1 MNYRLIDSCPK
12 ELGLTAQETVLYN
25 RGIKTKKEM
34 TKYMNTT
41 DDDINSFMY
50 FGIAPL
56 KNAAAALITTIN
68 NDEDAIVIVD
78 SDCDGYV
85 SSSTL
90 INYLYDL
97 FPAWVQN
104 HLTWFMHSGKQ
115 HGLSDFPIDKIDN
128 PNLKLIICPDSS
140 SNDYT
145 YHQQLAEKG
154 IKVIVL
160 DHHEADR
167 ISEHAIIINNQLSG
181 YPNKD
186 LAGVGVTW
194 QFCKYLDSF
203 MGENYADKYLD
214 LVALGLTADMMSL
227 TSIETKHLINK
238 GFDYEYLRNPF
249 VFGMAKKNSFS
260 LKGKVNSIGAAFY
273 IAPFVNAMVR
283 SGTQEEK
290 ELLFQ
295 SMLTFKAFEILPST
309 KRGHKPGETETLVE
323 QALRVATN
331 VKNRQTRAQDEGLE
345 FLEKMI
351 EEQNLLEHK
360 VLLFLLEP
368 GQIDRNIA
376 GLIANKFMAKYQR
389 PCCILTKVTERIG
402 GEMIIP
408 QVGPLPDE
416 VEYVPVKT
424 KISYQGSARGYDKSG
439 ITNFKDICAAAP
451 GVMFAEGHQ
460 GAFGLGIEFGYEE
473 EEHGAE
479 VNGEYIIQFLEYT
492 DEVLKDMDSEPTY
505 LVDFIYNGENVPP
518 QDILDVAHMDDFW
531 GKDFDEPYIV
541 IENLKITKDMFVVYK
556 KKTNTAKFTL
566 SNKVN
571 LLLFN
576 ADDEFC
582 ELFENNACVTIN
594 VLGQCREN
602 EWNGYVTPQ
611 IEIKDFEIV
620 STNKYLF

>member
-1 MNYRLIDSCPK
+1 M
-12 ELGLTAQETVLYN
+12 
-25 RGIKTKKEM
+25 
-34 TKYMNTT
+34 
-41 DDDINSFMY
+41 
-50 FGIAPL
+50 
-56 KNAAAALITTIN
+56 
-68 NDEDAIVIVD
+68 
-78 SDCDGYV
+78 
-85 SSSTL
+85 
-90 INYLYDL
+90 
-97 FPAWVQN
+97 
-104 HLTWFMHSGKQ
+104 
-115 HGLSDFPIDKIDN
+115 
-128 PNLKLIICPDSS
+128 
-140 SNDYT
+140 
-145 YHQQLAEKG
+145 
-154 IKVIVL
+154 
-160 DHHEADR
+160 
-167 ISEHAIIINNQLSG
+167 
-181 YPNKD
+181 
-186 LAGVGVTW
+186 GV
-194 QFCKYLDSF
+194 
-203 MGENYADKYLD
+203 NYADKYLD

-238 GFDYEYLRNPF
+238 GFDYEYLKNPF

-345 FLEKMI
+345 FLENMI

-389 PCCILTKVTERIG
+389 PCCILTKVTEKI
-402 GEMIIP
+402 
-408 QVGPLPDE
+408 DSNT
-416 VEYVPVKT
+416 T
-424 KISYQGSARGYDKSG
+424 KVSYQGSARGYDKSG

-460 GAFGLGIEFGYEE
+460 GAFGLGIECGYLEE
-473 EEHGAE
+473 ENGAE
-479 VNGEYIIQFLEYT
+479 VYGDPLIQFLDYT

-556 KKTNTAKFTL
+556 KKTNTVKFTL

>member
-1 MNYRLIDSCPK
+1 MNYRLIDNCPK

-25 RGIKTKKEM
+25 RGIKTKEKM
-34 TKYMNTT
+34 IKYMNTT
-41 DDDINSFMY
+41 DDDINSFMS

-68 NDEDAIVIVD
+68 NDEDAIIIVD

-115 HGLSDFPIDKIDN
+115 HGLSDFPIDKINN

-145 YHQQLAEKG
+145 YHQRLAEKD

-167 ISEHAIIINNQLSG
+167 ISEHAIVINNQLSD

-194 QFCKYLDSF
+194 QFCKYLDSL
-203 MGENYADKYLD
+203 MGEDYADKYLD

-238 GFDYEYLRNPF
+238 GFDYEYLKNPF

-295 SMLTFKAFEILPST
+295 SMLTFKAFEVLPST

-345 FLEKMI
+345 FLENMI

-389 PCCILTKVTERIG
+389 PCCILTKVTEKISTEVPGR
-402 GEMIIP
+402 
-408 QVGPLPDE
+408 VTPLMA
-416 VEYVPVKT
+416 T
-424 KISYQGSARGYDKSG
+424 KVSYQGSARGYDKSG

-460 GAFGLGIEFGYEE
+460 GAFGLGIECGYLEE
-473 EEHGAE
+473 ENGAE
-479 VNGEYIIQFLEYT
+479 VYGDSILQFLKYT

>member
-25 RGIKTKKEM
+25 RGIKTKEKM
-34 TKYMNTT
+34 IRYMNTT
-41 DDDINSFMY
+41 DDDINPFMY
-50 FGIAPL
+50 FGINTL

-68 NDEDAIVIVD
+68 NNEDAIVIVD

-140 SNDYT
+140 SNDYS

-167 ISEHAIIINNQLSG
+167 ISEHAIVINNQLSD

-194 QFCKYLDSF
+194 QFCKYLDSL
-203 MGENYADKYLD
+203 MGEDYADKYLD

-238 GFDYEYLRNPF
+238 GFDYEYLKNPF

-345 FLEKMI
+345 FLENMI

-389 PCCILTKVTERIG
+389 PCCILTKVTEKI
-402 GEMIIP
+402 
-408 QVGPLPDE
+408 DSNT
-416 VEYVPVKT
+416 T
-424 KISYQGSARGYDKSG
+424 KVSYQGSARGYDKSG
-439 ITNFKDICAAAP
+439 ITNFKDICAVAP

-460 GAFGLGIEFGYEE
+460 GAFGLGIECGYLEE
-473 EEHGAE
+473 ENGAE
-479 VNGEYIIQFLEYT
+479 VYGDSIIQFLEYT

-602 EWNGYVTPQ
+602 EWNGYITPQ

-620 STNKYLF
+620 SANKYLF

>member
-34 TKYMNTT
+34 IKYMNTT

-50 FGIAPL
+50 FGITPL
-56 KNAAAALITTIN
+56 KNAAAALLTTIN
-68 NDEDAIVIVD
+68 NDEDVIIIVD

-145 YHQQLAEKG
+145 YHQRLAEKD

-167 ISEHAIIINNQLSG
+167 ISEHAIVINNQLSD

-194 QFCKYLDSF
+194 QFCKYLDSL
-203 MGENYADKYLD
+203 MGEDYADKYLD

-238 GFDYEYLRNPF
+238 GFDYEYLKNPF

-295 SMLTFKAFEILPST
+295 SMLTFKAFEVLPST

-345 FLEKMI
+345 FLENMI

-389 PCCILTKVTERIG
+389 PCCILTKVTEKI
-402 GEMIIP
+402 
-408 QVGPLPDE
+408 DSNT
-416 VEYVPVKT
+416 T
-424 KISYQGSARGYDKSG
+424 KVSYQGSARGYDKSG

-460 GAFGLGIEFGYEE
+460 GAFGLGIEFGYLE

-505 LVDFIYNGENVPP
+505 LVDFIYKGENVPP

-576 ADDEFC
+576 ANDEFC

-611 IEIKDFEIV
+611 IEIKDFEILT
-620 STNKYLF
+620 TNKYLF

>member
-1 MNYRLIDSCPK
+1 MNYRLIDSSPK

-25 RGIKTKKEM
+25 RGIKTKEKM
-34 TKYMNTT
+34 IKYINTT
-41 DDDINSFMY
+41 DDDINSFMS
-50 FGIAPL
+50 FGITPL

-68 NDEDAIVIVD
+68 NDEDTIIIVD

-97 FPAWVQN
+97 FPAWVKN

-140 SNDYT
+140 SNDYA

-167 ISEHAIIINNQLSG
+167 ISEHAIVINNQLSD

-194 QFCKYLDSF
+194 QFCKYLDSL

-238 GFDYEYLRNPF
+238 GFDYEYLKNPF

-345 FLEKMI
+345 FLENMI

-389 PCCILTKVTERIG
+389 PCCILTKVTEKI
-402 GEMIIP
+402 
-408 QVGPLPDE
+408 DSNT
-416 VEYVPVKT
+416 T
-424 KISYQGSARGYDKSG
+424 KVSYQGSARGYDKSG

-460 GAFGLGIEFGYEE
+460 GAFGLGIECGYLEE
-473 EEHGAE
+473 ENGAE
-479 VNGEYIIQFLEYT
+479 VYGDSIIQFLEYT

-505 LVDFIYNGENVPP
+505 LVDFIYNGENIPP

>member
-68 NDEDAIVIVD
+68 NDEDVIIIVD

-167 ISEHAIIINNQLSG
+167 ISEHAIVINNQLSD

-194 QFCKYLDSF
+194 QFCKYLDSL
-203 MGENYADKYLD
+203 MGEDYADKYLD

-227 TSIETKHLINK
+227 TSIETKHLVNK
-238 GFDYEYLRNPF
+238 GFDYEYLKNPF

-331 VKNRQTRAQDEGLE
+331 VKNRQTRAQ
-345 FLEKMI
+345 
-351 EEQNLLEHK
+351 EQNLLEHK

-416 VEYVPVKT
+416 VDYVPVKT

-460 GAFGLGIEFGYEE
+460 GAFGLGIEFGYLE

-505 LVDFIYNGENVPP
+505 LVDFIYKGENVPP

-566 SNKVN
+566 SNKIN

>member
-25 RGIKTKKEM
+25 RGIKTKEKM
-34 TKYMNTT
+34 IRYMNTT
-41 DDDINSFMY
+41 DDDINPFMY
-50 FGIAPL
+50 FGINTL

-68 NDEDAIVIVD
+68 NNEDAIVIVD

-140 SNDYT
+140 SNDYS

-167 ISEHAIIINNQLSG
+167 ISEHAIVINNQLSD

-194 QFCKYLDSF
+194 QFCKYLDSL
-203 MGENYADKYLD
+203 MGEDYADKYLD

-238 GFDYEYLRNPF
+238 GFDYEYLKNPF

-345 FLEKMI
+345 FLENMI

-389 PCCILTKVTERIG
+389 PCCILTKVTEKI
-402 GEMIIP
+402 
-408 QVGPLPDE
+408 DSNT
-416 VEYVPVKT
+416 T
-424 KISYQGSARGYDKSG
+424 KVSYQGSARGYDKSG

-460 GAFGLGIEFGYEE
+460 GAFGLGIECGYLEE
-473 EEHGAE
+473 ENGAE
-479 VNGEYIIQFLEYT
+479 VYGDSIIQFLEYT

-602 EWNGYVTPQ
+602 EWNGYITPQ

>member
-68 NDEDAIVIVD
+68 NDEDVIIIVD

-167 ISEHAIIINNQLSG
+167 ISEHAIVINNQLSD

-194 QFCKYLDSF
+194 QFCKYLDSL
-203 MGENYADKYLD
+203 MGEDYADKYLD

-238 GFDYEYLRNPF
+238 GFDYEYLKNPF

-295 SMLTFKAFEILPST
+295 SMLTFKAFEVLPST

-331 VKNRQTRAQDEGLE
+331 VKNRQTRVQDEGLE
-345 FLEKMI
+345 FLENMI

-389 PCCILTKVTERIG
+389 PCCILTKVTEKISTEVPGR
-402 GEMIIP
+402 
-408 QVGPLPDE
+408 VTPLMA
-416 VEYVPVKT
+416 T
-424 KISYQGSARGYDKSG
+424 KVSYQGSARGYDKSG

-460 GAFGLGIEFGYEE
+460 GAFGLGIEFGYLE

-505 LVDFIYNGENVPP
+505 LVDFIYKGENVPP

>member
-34 TKYMNTT
+34 NKYINTT

-68 NDEDAIVIVD
+68 NNEDAIVIVD

-140 SNDYT
+140 SNDYS
-145 YHQQLAEKG
+145 YHQQLDEEG

-167 ISEHAIIINNQLSG
+167 ISEHAIVINNQLSD

-194 QFCKYLDSF
+194 QFCKYLDSL
-203 MGENYADKYLD
+203 MGVDYADKYLD

-238 GFDYEYLRNPF
+238 GFDYEYLKNPF

-295 SMLTFKAFEILPST
+295 SMLTFKAFEVLPST

-345 FLEKMI
+345 FLENMI

-389 PCCILTKVTERIG
+389 PCCILTKVTEKI
-402 GEMIIP
+402 
-408 QVGPLPDE
+408 DSNT
-416 VEYVPVKT
+416 T
-424 KISYQGSARGYDKSG
+424 KVSYQGSARGYDKSG

-460 GAFGLGIEFGYEE
+460 GAFGLGIECGYLEE
-473 EEHGAE
+473 ENGAE
-479 VNGEYIIQFLEYT
+479 VYGDPIIQFLEYT

>member
-1 MNYRLIDSCPK
+1 MKYKLIESYPG
-12 ELGLTAQETVLYN
+12 ELTAQERVLYN
-25 RGIKTKKEM
+25 RGIKTKEDM
-34 TKYMNTT
+34 QNYLYTT
-41 DDDINSFMY
+41 DDVINPPTA
-50 FGIAPL
+50 FGETPM
-56 KNAAAALITTIN
+56 KEAAAALMNTVRFEKNAMII
-68 NDEDAIVIVD
+68 ID
-78 SDCDGYV
+78 SDCDGWT
-85 SSSTL
+85 SSALL

-97 FPAWVQN
+97 FPSWVQN

-115 HGLSDFPIDKIDN
+115 HGLSDFPIGDN
-128 PNLKLIICPDSS
+128 MPNVDIVICPDSS
-140 SNDYT
+140 SNDYA
-145 YHQQLAEKG
+145 YHQQLSEMG
-154 IKVIVL
+154 IPVIVL
-160 DHHEADR
+160 DHHEAER
-167 ISEHAIIINNQLSG
+167 VSEYAIVINNQLSD

-194 QFCKYLDSF
+194 QFCKYIDDLL
-203 MGENYADKYLD
+203 EEKYADKYLD

-227 TSIETKHLINK
+227 TSFETKHLINK
-238 GFDYEYLRNPF
+238 GFDYMYLRNPF

-295 SMLTFKAFEILPST
+295 SMLTFKAFETLPST
-309 KRGHKPGETETLVE
+309 KRGHKPGDTETLVE

-331 VKNRQTRAQDEGLE
+331 VKNRQTKAQDAGLE
-345 FLEKMI
+345 LLEKMI

-389 PCCILTKVTERIG
+389 PCCILTKVTERISIEVPG
-402 GEMIIP
+402 R
-408 QVGPLPDE
+408 VAPLMT
-416 VEYVPVKT
+416 T

-460 GAFGLGIEFGYEE
+460 GAFGLGIEFGYLEE
-473 EEHGAE
+473 EFGAE
-479 VNGEYIIQFLEYT
+479 VNGDYIIQFLEYT

>member
-34 TKYMNTT
+34 NKYINTT

-68 NDEDAIVIVD
+68 NNEDAIVIVD

-97 FPAWVQN
+97 FPAWFQN

-115 HGLSDFPIDKIDN
+115 HGLSDFPIDKLDN
-128 PNLKLIICPDSS
+128 LHLNLIICIASF
-140 SNDYT
+140 SNDHS
-145 YHQQLAEKG
+145 YHQQLDEKG

-167 ISEHAIIINNQLSG
+167 ISEHAIVINNQLSD

-194 QFCKYLDSF
+194 QFCKYLDSL
-203 MGENYADKYLD
+203 MGVDYADKYLD

-238 GFDYEYLRNPF
+238 GFDYEYLKNPF

-345 FLEKMI
+345 FLENMI

-389 PCCILTKVTERIG
+389 PCCILTKVTEKI
-402 GEMIIP
+402 
-408 QVGPLPDE
+408 DNNT
-416 VEYVPVKT
+416 T
-424 KISYQGSARGYDKSG
+424 KVSYQGSARGYDKSG

-460 GAFGLGIEFGYEE
+460 GAFGLGIECGYLEE
-473 EEHGAE
+473 ENGAE
-479 VNGEYIIQFLEYT
+479 VYGDPIIQFLEYT

-541 IENLKITKDMFVVYK
+541 IENLKITKDMFIVYK

-602 EWNGYVTPQ
+602 EWNGYITPQ

>member
-1 MNYRLIDSCPK
+1 MNYRLIDSSPK

-25 RGIKTKKEM
+25 RGIKTKEKM
-34 TKYMNTT
+34 IKYMNTT
-41 DDDINSFMY
+41 DDDINSFMS
-50 FGIAPL
+50 FGITPL

-68 NDEDAIVIVD
+68 NDEDTIIIVD

-97 FPAWVQN
+97 FPAWVKN

-140 SNDYT
+140 SNDYA

-167 ISEHAIIINNQLSG
+167 VSEHAIVINNQLSD

-194 QFCKYLDSF
+194 QFCKYLDSL
-203 MGENYADKYLD
+203 MGEDYADKYLD

-238 GFDYEYLRNPF
+238 GFDYEYLKNPF

-345 FLEKMI
+345 FLENMI

-389 PCCILTKVTERIG
+389 PCCILTKVTEKI
-402 GEMIIP
+402 
-408 QVGPLPDE
+408 DSNT
-416 VEYVPVKT
+416 T
-424 KISYQGSARGYDKSG
+424 KVSYQGSARGYDKSG

-451 GVMFAEGHQ
+451 GIIFAEGHQ
-460 GAFGLGIEFGYEE
+460 GAFGLGIECGYLEE
-473 EEHGAE
+473 ENGAE
-479 VNGEYIIQFLEYT
+479 VYGDSIIQFLEYT

-505 LVDFIYNGENVPP
+505 LVDFIYNGENIPP

>member
-34 TKYMNTT
+34 NKYINTT
-41 DDDINSFMY
+41 DDDINSFMC
-50 FGIAPL
+50 FRIASL
-56 KNAAAALITTIN
+56 KNSAAALITTIN
-68 NDEDAIVIVD
+68 NNEDSIVIVD

-128 PNLKLIICPDSS
+128 QNLKLIICPDSS

-160 DHHEADR
+160 DHHEAER
-167 ISEHAIIINNQLSG
+167 ISEYAIVINNQLSD

-194 QFCKYLDSF
+194 QFCKYLDSL
-203 MGENYADKYLD
+203 MGVNYADKYLD

-238 GFDYEYLRNPF
+238 GFDYEYLKNPF

-295 SMLTFKAFEILPST
+295 SMLTFKAFDILPST

-345 FLEKMI
+345 FLENMI

-389 PCCILTKVTERIG
+389 PCCILTKVTEKI
-402 GEMIIP
+402 
-408 QVGPLPDE
+408 DSNT
-416 VEYVPVKT
+416 T
-424 KISYQGSARGYDKSG
+424 KVSYQGSARGYDKSG

-460 GAFGLGIEFGYEE
+460 GAFGLGIECGYLEE
-473 EEHGAE
+473 ENGAE
-479 VNGEYIIQFLEYT
+479 VYGDPIIQFLEYT
-492 DEVLKDMDSEPTY
+492 DEVLKDMDSEPTC

>member
-1 MNYRLIDSCPK
+1 MNYRLIDSSPK

-25 RGIKTKKEM
+25 RGIKTKEKM
-34 TKYMNTT
+34 IKYMNTT
-41 DDDINSFMY
+41 DDDINSFMS
-50 FGIAPL
+50 FGITPL

-68 NDEDAIVIVD
+68 NDEDTIIIVD

-97 FPAWVQN
+97 FPAWVKN

-145 YHQQLAEKG
+145 YHQQLDEKG

-167 ISEHAIIINNQLSG
+167 ISEHAIVINNQLSD

-194 QFCKYLDSF
+194 QFCKYLDSL
-203 MGENYADKYLD
+203 MGEDYADKYLD

-238 GFDYEYLRNPF
+238 GFDYEYLKNPF

-331 VKNRQTRAQDEGLE
+331 VKNRQTKAQEEGLE
-345 FLEKMI
+345 F
-351 EEQNLLEHK
+351 
-360 VLLFLLEP
+360 
-368 GQIDRNIA
+368 
-376 GLIANKFMAKYQR
+376 
-389 PCCILTKVTERIG
+389 
-402 GEMIIP
+402 
-408 QVGPLPDE
+408 
-416 VEYVPVKT
+416 
-424 KISYQGSARGYDKSG
+424 
-439 ITNFKDICAAAP
+439 
-451 GVMFAEGHQ
+451 
-460 GAFGLGIEFGYEE
+460 
-473 EEHGAE
+473 
-479 VNGEYIIQFLEYT
+479 
-492 DEVLKDMDSEPTY
+492 
-505 LVDFIYNGENVPP
+505 
-518 QDILDVAHMDDFW
+518 
-531 GKDFDEPYIV
+531 
-541 IENLKITKDMFVVYK
+541 
-556 KKTNTAKFTL
+556 
-566 SNKVN
+566 
-571 LLLFN
+571 
-576 ADDEFC
+576 
-582 ELFENNACVTIN
+582 
-594 VLGQCREN
+594 
-602 EWNGYVTPQ
+602 
-611 IEIKDFEIV
+611 
-620 STNKYLF
+620 

>member
-50 FGIAPL
+50 FGITPL
-56 KNAAAALITTIN
+56 KNAAAALLTTIN
-68 NDEDAIVIVD
+68 NDEDVIIIVD

-194 QFCKYLDSF
+194 QFCKYLDSL
-203 MGENYADKYLD
+203 MGEDYADKYLD

-227 TSIETKHLINK
+227 TSLETKHLINK
-238 GFDYEYLRNPF
+238 GFDYEYLKNPF

-295 SMLTFKAFEILPST
+295 SMLTFKAFEVLPST

-460 GAFGLGIEFGYEE
+460 GAFGLGIEFGYLE

>member
-68 NDEDAIVIVD
+68 NDEDVIIIVD

-167 ISEHAIIINNQLSG
+167 ISEHAIVINNQLSD

-194 QFCKYLDSF
+194 QFCKYLDSL
-203 MGENYADKYLD
+203 MGEDYADKYLD

-227 TSIETKHLINK
+227 TSIETKHLVNK
-238 GFDYEYLRNPF
+238 GFDYEYLKNPF

-345 FLEKMI
+345 FLENMI

-416 VEYVPVKT
+416 VDYVPVKT

-460 GAFGLGIEFGYEE
+460 GAFGLGIEFGYLE

-505 LVDFIYNGENVPP
+505 LVDFIYKGENVPP

-566 SNKVN
+566 SNKIN

>member
-1 MNYRLIDSCPK
+1 MNYRLIDNCPK

-25 RGIKTKKEM
+25 RGIKTKEKM
-34 TKYMNTT
+34 IKYMNTT
-41 DDDINSFMY
+41 DDDINSFMS

-78 SDCDGYV
+78 PDCDGYV

-115 HGLSDFPIDKIDN
+115 HGLSDFPIGKIDN

-154 IKVIVL
+154 IEVIVL

-167 ISEHAIIINNQLSG
+167 ISEHAIVINNQLSD

-194 QFCKYLDSF
+194 QFCKYLDSL
-203 MGENYADKYLD
+203 MGEDYADKYLD

-238 GFDYEYLRNPF
+238 GFDYEYLKNPF

-345 FLEKMI
+345 FLENMI

-389 PCCILTKVTERIG
+389 PCCILTKVTEKISTEVPGR
-402 GEMIIP
+402 
-408 QVGPLPDE
+408 VVPLMT
-416 VEYVPVKT
+416 T
-424 KISYQGSARGYDKSG
+424 KVSYQGSARGYDKSG
-439 ITNFKDICAAAP
+439 ITNFKDLCAAAP

-460 GAFGLGIEFGYEE
+460 GAFGLGIECGYLEE
-473 EEHGAE
+473 ENGAE
-479 VNGEYIIQFLEYT
+479 VYGDSILQFLKYT

-505 LVDFIYNGENVPP
+505 LVDIIYNGENVPP
-518 QDILDVAHMDDFW
+518 QDILDISHMDDFW

-541 IENLKITKDMFVVYK
+541 IENLKITKDMFIVYK

>member
-12 ELGLTAQETVLYN
+12 ELGHTAKETVLYN

-34 TKYMNTT
+34 NKYINTT

-50 FGIAPL
+50 FGIVPL
-56 KNAAAALITTIN
+56 KNAAAALITTIKN
-68 NDEDAIVIVD
+68 NEDAIVIVD

-145 YHQQLAEKG
+145 YHQQLAEKD

-167 ISEHAIIINNQLSG
+167 ISEHAIVINNQLSD

-194 QFCKYLDSF
+194 QFCKYLDSL
-203 MGENYADKYLD
+203 MGVDYADKYLD

-238 GFDYEYLRNPF
+238 GFDYEYLKNPF

-331 VKNRQTRAQDEGLE
+331 VKNRQTKAQDEGLE
-345 FLEKMI
+345 FLENMI

-389 PCCILTKVTERIG
+389 PCCILTKVTE
-402 GEMIIP
+402 IISTEVP
-408 QVGPLPDE
+408 GRVAPLMA
-416 VEYVPVKT
+416 T
-424 KISYQGSARGYDKSG
+424 KVSYQGSARGYDKSG
-439 ITNFKDICAAAP
+439 ITNFKDICTAAP

-460 GAFGLGIEFGYEE
+460 GAFGLGIECGYLEE
-473 EEHGAE
+473 ENGAE
-479 VNGEYIIQFLEYT
+479 VYGDSIIQFLEYT

-602 EWNGYVTPQ
+602 EWNGYITPQ